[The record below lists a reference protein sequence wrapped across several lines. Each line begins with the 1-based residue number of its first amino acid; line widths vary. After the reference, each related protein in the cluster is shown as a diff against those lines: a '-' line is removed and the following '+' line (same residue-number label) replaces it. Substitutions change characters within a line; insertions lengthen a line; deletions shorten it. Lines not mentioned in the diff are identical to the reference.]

1 MSDRSSMTELSN
13 DARAILDAG
22 RDADGAR
29 DLERARVRRA
39 LIAKIAIGGGATLAA
54 SSTAAAS
61 GTTVATSVATSGA
74 VAGSVA
80 ATGSA
85 AVGTSVAVGFPLA
98 KILVPLA
105 IMFSAGVG
113 GTVAWRSQQHAVA
126 PVVVAAPVVA
136 PSAPVLAPVVAP
148 SAPVLAPVVAPSAP
162 VLPVRA
168 VHHVHVAAP
177 ARVETPTNRLAEE
190 TALLAASNAEL
201 RGGDAHRA
209 LSLLDDYD
217 RRYPGGVLRE
227 EVLATRVIA
236 RCQMGLTPDATS
248 RQAADL
254 FLRRHP
260 ASPLAPRVR
269 SSCGH

>member
-1 MSDRSSMTELSN
+1 
-13 DARAILDAG
+13 
-22 RDADGAR
+22 
-29 DLERARVRRA
+29 
-39 LIAKIAIGGGATLAA
+39 
-54 SSTAAAS
+54 
-61 GTTVATSVATSGA
+61 
-74 VAGSVA
+74 
-80 ATGSA
+80 
-85 AVGTSVAVGFPLA
+85 
-98 KILVPLA
+98 
-105 IMFSAGVG
+105 MFGAGVG
-113 GTVAWRSQQHAVA
+113 GTVAWRSQQHAVV

-136 PSAPVLAPVVAP
+136 QAAPVSAPVVAP
-148 SAPVLAPVVAPSAP
+148 ATPILAPM
-162 VLPVRA
+162 RA
-168 VHHVHVAAP
+168 VHHAHVAAP
-177 ARVETPTNRLAEE
+177 ARVEASTNRLAEE
-190 TALLAASNAEL
+190 TALLAESNAEL

-269 SSCGH
+269 SSCGR

>member
-1 MSDRSSMTELSN
+1 MNELSN

-61 GTTVATSVATSGA
+61 GTSGA

-105 IMFSAGVG
+105 IMFGAGVG
-113 GTVAWRSQQHAVA
+113 GTVAWRSQQHAA
-126 PVVVAAPVVA
+126 PPVVVAAPVVA
-136 PSAPVLAPVVAP
+136 QAAPVLAPVIAP
-148 SAPVLAPVVAPSAP
+148 AERVVA
-162 VLPVRA
+162 PVRA
-168 VHHVHVAAP
+168 VHRAHVAAP
-177 ARVETPTNRLAEE
+177 ARVEMPTNRLAEE
-190 TALLAASNAEL
+190 TALLAESNAEL
-201 RGGDAHRA
+201 RGGDARRA
-209 LSLLDDYD
+209 LSLLDDYEH
-217 RRYPGGVLRE
+217 RYPGGVLRE

-236 RCQMGLTPDATS
+236 RCEMGLTPDATS

>member
-1 MSDRSSMTELSN
+1 MNELSN

-39 LIAKIAIGGGATLAA
+39 LLAKIAIGGGATLAA

-61 GTTVATSVATSGA
+61 GTSGA

-80 ATGSA
+80 TATGSA

-105 IMFSAGVG
+105 IMLGAGVG
-113 GTVAWRSQQHAVA
+113 GTVAWRGQQRVST

-136 PSAPVLAPVVAP
+136 QAAPALAPVVAQVE
-148 SAPVLAPVVAPSAP
+148 PVNPIMA
-162 VLPVRA
+162 PVRA
-168 VHHVHVAAP
+168 VHHAHVAAP

-236 RCQMGLTPDATS
+236 RCQMGLTPDAPS

>member
-1 MSDRSSMTELSN
+1 MNELSS

-61 GTTVATSVATSGA
+61 GTSVATSGA

-105 IMFSAGVG
+105 IMFGAGVG
-113 GTVAWRSQQHAVA
+113 GTVAWRSQQRVVA
-126 PVVVAAPVVA
+126 PVVVATPVVA
-136 PSAPVLAPVVAP
+136 QAAPVLAPVVAQA
-148 SAPVLAPVVAPSAP
+148 APVLAPV
-162 VLPVRA
+162 RA
-168 VHHVHVAAP
+168 VHHAHVAAP
-177 ARVETPTNRLAEE
+177 ARVETSTNRLAEE
-190 TALLAASNAEL
+190 TALLAESNAEL

-236 RCQMGLTPDATS
+236 RCQLGLTPDATS

>member
-1 MSDRSSMTELSN
+1 MSDRSSMVNELSS

-39 LIAKIAIGGGATLAA
+39 LLAKIAIGGGATLAA

-61 GTTVATSVATSGA
+61 GTSVATSGA
-74 VAGSVA
+74 VAGGVA

-85 AVGTSVAVGFPLA
+85 AIGTSVAVGFPLA

-113 GTVAWRSQQHAVA
+113 GTVAWRSQQRAAAPVAVSAPVVAAAPAVA
-126 PVVVAAPVVA
+126 PVAAPAEPVNPMVA
-136 PSAPVLAPVVAP
+136 
-148 SAPVLAPVVAPSAP
+148 
-162 VLPVRA
+162 PVRA
-168 VHHVHVAAP
+168 VHHARVAAP

-190 TALLAASNAEL
+190 TALLAESNAEL
-201 RGGDAHRA
+201 RGGDARRA

-217 RRYPGGVLRE
+217 HRYPGGVLRE

-236 RCQMGLTPDATS
+236 RCQMGLTPDAAS

>member
-1 MSDRSSMTELSN
+1 MSDRSSINELSS

-61 GTTVATSVATSGA
+61 GTSGA

-98 KILVPLA
+98 KVLVPLA
-105 IMFSAGVG
+105 IMFGAGVG
-113 GTVAWRSQQHAVA
+113 GTVAWRSQQRVMA

-136 PSAPVLAPVVAP
+136 PAAPILAPVVE
-148 SAPVLAPVVAPSAP
+148 PVGPIVAPTVS
-162 VLPVRA
+162 PVRA
-168 VHHVHVAAP
+168 VHHAHVAAA
-177 ARVETPTNRLAEE
+177 ARAEAPTNRLAEE

-201 RGGDAHRA
+201 RGGDARRA

>member
-1 MSDRSSMTELSN
+1 MNELSS

-61 GTTVATSVATSGA
+61 GTAASSGA

-80 ATGSA
+80 ATASA

-105 IMFSAGVG
+105 IMFGAGVG
-113 GTVAWRSQQHAVA
+113 GTVAWRSQQRVTT
-126 PVVVAAPVVA
+126 PLVVAAPVVA
-136 PSAPVLAPVVAP
+136 QAAPAVAPVVAP
-148 SAPVLAPVVAPSAP
+148 VAPVESPVA
-162 VLPVRA
+162 PVRA
-168 VHHVHVAAP
+168 VHHAHVAAP

-201 RGGDAHRA
+201 RGGDARRA
-209 LSLLDDYD
+209 LTLLDDYD